1 MAFGIDDFLVLGGAG
16 LVSQAASA
24 GFGYLGDSGGSA
36 VSEQRK
42 YWDMMHRPMT
52 LNGQNIGS
60 RAEIENRM
68 EEQQYMRQLQASS
81 AQNLSYNQALN
92 EMLPTAMRK
101 GLEQAGYNPILGVL
115 GSYGA
120 STGGVSAPG
129 GQSVAQPTITR
140 PNRGLNSSLSFDS
153 LAKAF
158 YGAYKASTENTE
170 ADTDV
175 KSAQVASVNADA
187 DLKRADAN
195 LLNAKAKTED
205 ATRSEVVKGKALDN
219 TYGAAGSIPG
229 AAGRWGNEMQQRY
242 VVRPWQAIKNFFV
255 PDTNSAGS
263 ENKVNNAILVPAS
276 NQYPSSGRDVEYFDG
291 KVREKW
297 MNHLRKLKPD
307 YQIRLMD

>member
-1 MAFGIDDFLVLGGAG
+1 MALGFDDFAVLAGAG
-16 LVSQAASA
+16 LLSSASSA
-24 GFGYLGDSGGSA
+24 GFGYLGNSGGSV

-52 LNGQNIGS
+52 LNGQEIGS
-60 RAEIENRM
+60 RAQIDNRM
-68 EEQQYMRQLQASS
+68 EEQQYIRQLQASS

-92 EMLPTAMRK
+92 EMLPSAMRK

-129 GQSVAQPTITR
+129 GQAIAQPTITR

-175 KSAQVASVNADA
+175 KSAQVDSVKADA
-187 DLKRADAN
+187 DLKRADAS
-195 LLNAKAKTED
+195 LIKAKAKTESD
-205 ATRSEVVKGKALDN
+205 LRAATVKEKQLSN
-219 TYGAAGSIPG
+219 TYGDGWVG
-229 AAGRWGNEMQQRY
+229 AVGRWGNEIQQRY
-242 VVRPWQAIKNFFV
+242 VDPPISFV
-255 PDTNSAGS
+255 KELLMPDVSSAGS
-263 ENKVNNAILVPAS
+263 TNAVRNAIVVPVS
-276 NQYPSSGRDVEYFDG
+276 NHHPSSGRDVEYFDG

-297 MNHLRKLKPD
+297 MNEIRKWKPD
-307 YQIRLMD
+307 YQIKLMD